1 MGLKTVPN
9 KDIEKQADDLFEA
22 TVVASQRARQIVG
35 ERHALREV
43 KDYDEE
49 PGLLEELPEP
59 DENYV
64 EEEKATT
71 VALDEFLEGELKWKY
86 SSDEEEDEEK

>member
-9 KDIEKQADDLFEA
+9 REIEKQADDMFEA
-22 TVVASQRARQIVG
+22 TVVASRRARQIVG
-35 ERHALREV
+35 ERHASREI

-71 VALDEFLEGELKWKY
+71 VAIDEFLKGELEWKF
-86 SSDEEEDEEK
+86 SSAEEEDEEK

>member
-9 KDIEKQADDLFEA
+9 REIEKRANDLYEA

-35 ERHALREV
+35 ERHELREV
-43 KDYDEE
+43 RDYDDE

-59 DENYV
+59 NENYV

-71 VALDEFLEGELKWKY
+71 VALDEFLKGELEWKY
-86 SSDEEEDEEK
+86 NSAEEEDEEK

>member
-9 KDIEKQADDLFEA
+9 REIEKRANDLYEA

-35 ERHALREV
+35 ERHELREV
-43 KDYDEE
+43 RDYDEE

-59 DENYV
+59 NENYV

-71 VALDEFLEGELKWKY
+71 VALDEFLKGELEWKY
-86 SSDEEEDEEK
+86 NPAEEEDEEK

>member
-9 KDIEKQADDLFEA
+9 REIEKRANDLYEA

-35 ERHALREV
+35 ERHESREV
-43 KDYDEE
+43 RDYDEE

-59 DENYV
+59 NENYV

-71 VALDEFLEGELKWKY
+71 VALDEFLKGELEWKY
-86 SSDEEEDEEK
+86 NSAEEEDEEK

>member
-9 KDIEKQADDLFEA
+9 KEIEKQANELYEA

-35 ERHALREV
+35 ERHESREV
-43 KDYDEE
+43 RDYDEE

-59 DENYV
+59 NENYV

-71 VALDEFLEGELKWKY
+71 VALDEFLKGELEWKY
-86 SSDEEEDEEK
+86 NSAEEEDEEK